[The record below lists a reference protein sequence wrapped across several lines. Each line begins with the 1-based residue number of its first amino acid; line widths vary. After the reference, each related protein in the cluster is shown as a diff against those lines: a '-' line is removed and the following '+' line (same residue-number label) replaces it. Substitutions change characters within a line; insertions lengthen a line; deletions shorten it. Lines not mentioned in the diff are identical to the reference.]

1 LVARGLWVNALVCNV
16 VPPAEPELD
25 ENIDP
30 DLQVGTPREQANKRM
45 AAPQCAHC
53 HSVIDPYGLALEGF
67 DALGRYDANVD
78 ASATLL
84 SPPVEVAS
92 AAEMSEAIADSG
104 LFGNC
109 LTRWFLSFALSEG
122 VSPLANTCAAR
133 EINAARAAEGDRS
146 FAAIVRRIAKS
157 EQLATRTDT
166 P

>member
-1 LVARGLWVNALVCNV
+1 VNSFVCNV
-16 VPPAEPELD
+16 VPPADPDID
-25 ENIDP
+25 EQFDP
-30 DLQVGTPREQANKRM
+30 DLHVGTPRERANKRM
-45 AAPQCAHC
+45 AAPQCGSC
-53 HSVIDPYGLALEGF
+53 HSMIDPYGLALEAF

-84 SPPVEVAS
+84 SPNVEVAS
-92 AAEMSEAIADSG
+92 AAQMSEAIADSG

-146 FAAIVRRIAKS
+146 FAGIVQRIAKS
-157 EQLATRTDT
+157 DQLTTRTDT